1 MAQNIKPTR
10 SELLNLKKKIKL
22 AKNGH
27 SLLKKK
33 RDGLIMEFFEIMK
46 EAKSLRQE
54 MVESYKKAIDKLN
67 IVRTIESEL
76 YIKALSFAISKH
88 PEIETQQK
96 NIMGIKIPKIQSL
109 EEIRKHFPE
118 RGYGIVTGSSM
129 IDEAANHFEN
139 VVEKAI
145 KVSEIEMSMKKILA
159 EIEKTKRRVN
169 ALEFAVIPQLDKDKT
184 FIAFR
189 LEELERDN
197 LSAMKHIKKK
207 NKDKASS

>member
-1 MAQNIKPTR
+1 MALNVKPTR
-10 SELLNLKKKIKL
+10 SELLNLKTKIKL

-46 EAKSLRQE
+46 EAKTLRQE
-54 MVESYKKAIDKLN
+54 MVEAYKKALLKLN
-67 IVRTIESEL
+67 ISRTLQSEL
-76 YIKALSFAISKH
+76 HLKSLALAISRTPKVMT
-88 PEIETQQK
+88 ETK
-96 NIMGIKIPKIQSL
+96 NIMGIKIPKIQSE
-109 EEIRKHFPE
+109 EEIQKHFPE
-118 RGYGIVTGSSM
+118 RGYGIVDGSAM
-129 IDEAANHFEN
+129 LDESINGFEE

-145 KVSEIEMSMKKILA
+145 KVSEIELSMKKILN

-169 ALEFAVIPQLDKDKT
+169 ALEFAVIPEMEAAKT

-197 LSAMKHIKKK
+197 ISGMKHIKRK
-207 NKDKASS
+207 NSV